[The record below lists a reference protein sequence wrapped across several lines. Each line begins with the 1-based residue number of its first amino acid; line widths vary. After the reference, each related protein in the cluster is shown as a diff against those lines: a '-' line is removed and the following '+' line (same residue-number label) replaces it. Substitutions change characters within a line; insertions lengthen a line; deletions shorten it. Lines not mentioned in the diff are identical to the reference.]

1 MLWDNNK
8 KIRFFGKKGRKIHL
22 KEKSRTEEFLNK
34 VYENA
39 EMCCESISMI
49 TEKVEDPSLL
59 SELQSEHRDY
69 TDLSGEAVNLLAK
82 ENKLPKEKGP
92 LAQFGVWSG
101 IQMNTAFDK
110 SPDKIAEMMMQGSMM
125 GVIDMSRTLKE
136 YGDTP
141 EDCRKL
147 GENLIKNRVVLRLAR
162 FRLKT
167 LKISLAP
174 KRPRNRRLGLFK
186 RPFLLT

>member
-1 MLWDNNK
+1 M
-8 KIRFFGKKGRKIHL
+8 

-49 TEKVEDPSLL
+49 TEKVENPSLL
-59 SELQSEHRDY
+59 SELQSEHRAY
-69 TDLSGEAVNLLAK
+69 TDLSGEA
-82 ENKLPKEKGP
+82 KGP

-125 GVIDMSRTLKE
+125 GIIDMSRTLKE

-147 GENLIKNRVVLRLAR
+147 GENLIKLEENSIQ
-162 FRLKT
+162 KM
-167 LKISLAP
+167 KQY
-174 KRPRNRRLGLFK
+174 LG
-186 RPFLLT
+186 

>member
-110 SPDKIAEMMMQGSMM
+110 SPDRIAEMMMQGSMM

-147 GENLIKNRVVLRLAR
+147 GENLIKLEENSIQ
-162 FRLKT
+162 KM
-167 LKISLAP
+167 KQY
-174 KRPRNRRLGLFK
+174 LG
-186 RPFLLT
+186 

>member
-1 MLWDNNK
+1 
-8 KIRFFGKKGRKIHL
+8 
-22 KEKSRTEEFLNK
+22 
-34 VYENA
+34 
-39 EMCCESISMI
+39 MCCESISMI

-141 EDCRKL
+141 EDCQKL
-147 GENLIKNRVVLRLAR
+147 GENLIKLEENSIQ
-162 FRLKT
+162 KM
-167 LKISLAP
+167 KQY
-174 KRPRNRRLGLFK
+174 LG
-186 RPFLLT
+186 

>member
-1 MLWDNNK
+1 M
-8 KIRFFGKKGRKIHL
+8 
-22 KEKSRTEEFLNK
+22 
-34 VYENA
+34 
-39 EMCCESISMI
+39 
-49 TEKVEDPSLL
+49 
-59 SELQSEHRDY
+59 
-69 TDLSGEAVNLLAK
+69 SGEAVNLLAK

-147 GENLIKNRVVLRLAR
+147 GENLIKLEENSIQ
-162 FRLKT
+162 KM
-167 LKISLAP
+167 KQY
-174 KRPRNRRLGLFK
+174 LG
-186 RPFLLT
+186 